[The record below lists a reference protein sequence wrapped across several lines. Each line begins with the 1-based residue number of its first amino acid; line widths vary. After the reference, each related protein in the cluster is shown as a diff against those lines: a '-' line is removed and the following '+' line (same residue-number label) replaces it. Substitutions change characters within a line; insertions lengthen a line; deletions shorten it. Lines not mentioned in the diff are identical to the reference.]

1 MSNVFDLTSAEPEKL
16 LIREEETQEIEIIL
30 AQKSHADGL
39 GKLIAGLRWVRY
51 NSRKGRTTDGRHWP

>member
-30 AQKSHADGL
+30 AQKVMQTVWE
-39 GKLIAGLRWVRY
+39 K
-51 NSRKGRTTDGRHWP
+51 